1 MLHGENKSRK
11 SVCIYLFVL
20 ELVQPGAGDREIEIG
35 ADSVSHCFLGT
46 SSLTESGNARSKE
59 NDTHVMS

>member
-11 SVCIYLFVL
+11 SACIYLFVL
-20 ELVQPGAGDREIEIG
+20 ELVQPGAGDHEIEIG

-46 SSLTESGNARSKE
+46 SSLTGSGNARSKA